1 MKIAP
6 LIDSNDI
13 INDNEA
19 LRARWER
26 DGVLYFRKALDPSL
40 VKWAESKFRDAL
52 IGEDLVDPSREDL
65 VWTGNPPKTRRP
77 CDAIGT
83 EVWHEYAKL
92 PLLNRLMRMVL
103 NDEPVWIPIVAH
115 RSGMPTGPIK
125 EDQDIF
131 AARHQDSY
139 FSGGMHYMVCWMPM
153 RDAAMDEGSFAV
165 APGKHS
171 QGNFYDSNHKMLTG
185 AVGDDE
191 WRSANFS
198 AGDVLIFDYFTPH
211 SSLPNPSDRIR
222 ISMDMR
228 AIAASAPQ
236 PITGAVE
243 VVNGNEVAIRTE
255 SGELAIVRISD
266 DTYIRDMHPTPRVPT
281 AELDRIA
288 FPGASVMTTV
298 TKDGEAVMFRRN
310 FY

>member
-1 MKIAP
+1 MDIAP
-6 LIDSNDI
+6 LTDSNDI
-13 INDNEA
+13 IDDSDA
-19 LRARWER
+19 LRARWDR
-26 DGVLYFRKALDPSL
+26 DGVLYFSKVLDRSL
-40 VKWAESKFRDAL
+40 VKWAEGKFRDAL
-52 IGEDLVDPSREDL
+52 IGEDLIDPSREDL
-65 VWTGNPPKTRRP
+65 VWTGNAPKTRRP

-92 PLLNRLMRMVL
+92 PLLNRLMRIVL
-103 NDEPVWIPIVAH
+103 DDEPVWIPIVAH
-115 RSGMPTGPIK
+115 RNGMPTGPIQ
-125 EDQDIF
+125 EGQDIF

-139 FSGGMHYMVCWMPM
+139 FSGGMHYIVCWMPM

-165 APGKHS
+165 APGKHRE
-171 QGNFYDSNHKMLTG
+171 GNFYDANHKMLTG
-185 AVGDDE
+185 AVADSE

-211 SSLPNPSDRIR
+211 SSLPNPSNRIR

-236 PITGAVE
+236 PVTGIVE
-243 VVNGNEVAIRTE
+243 SVEGTEVSIRTE
-255 SGELAIVRISD
+255 SGELTKVCVSD

-288 FPGASVMTTV
+288 FPGASVMATV
-298 TKDGEAVMFRRN
+298 TTKGEAVMFRRN